1 MAGQDTKIDVI
12 LRLQDIATKEL
23 KQFAK
28 QSQKSGKKAEKS
40 FKGVQRAIKKTAIS
54 IAGLATGAIGLFA
67 SLKAGRAIVGAG
79 LGFVDAASDAE
90 ESLSK
95 FNVVFGKEARRVEG
109 HIDGMAASAQ
119 RSRFEI
125 IKFTGNLQDM
135 FVPLGFVRDEAADL
149 SLAMTQLAIDVASFS
164 NRADADVVRD
174 FTGAFSGSLET
185 VKKYGVVINQ
195 AKIRSQAL
203 VSGLIEL
210 GDELDDVSKTMA
222 IAKLIFKGTSD
233 AQGDAART
241 AGSWA
246 NTMKS
251 LEATVEKIR
260 VEIGAFV
267 RDELLLLINSF
278 GTAEEIGKKL
288 TNAFALVGVATVGIA
303 RVLAALGKAALDTL
317 ESFGGLGGV
326 VDLIAQFGVTAEFT
340 FKKLIILFPQ
350 LAGEVSFAFFE
361 LEKSLV
367 RAQVQLAMFLDNL
380 KRIPGFG
387 DLEILDTDGL
397 IADLAVLVDETFK
410 RGTVLKQTVAEVA
423 LALKDL
429 AKEEGAARD
438 RAREF
443 TDSLSQTSDG
453 VETLEERLGRLI
465 TKKGG
470 LIDFFKG
477 LTERVAATK
486 NEIVGLTGAMGAM
499 AKLAATAGLSAG
511 VSGVEAQAF
520 NDAALP
526 GAVEDRE
533 QQDAAEAQRDV
544 LREQA
549 DAAKAVW
556 QETEKQASAWMGAQE
571 AVDQYAA
578 SMSNFALTKDLV
590 GGLFQTLESGLGQ
603 FSRDLV
609 EGEANFKEFAES
621 TIKQVAAMI
630 IQFLL
635 LKAVRASLG
644 VGGAGETTGGG
655 LLGALGFAN
664 GGVMQG
670 SMGTPVNAYA
680 NGGIANSPQL
690 AMFGEGR
697 GAEAFVP
704 LPDGKNIPVKMEG
717 GGGGANVTI
726 QLTAIDTQSG
736 MEFLD
741 KHADRI
747 GTNVANQIEAGMNR
761 KLVKAVGR

>member
-23 KQFAK
+23 KAFAK
-28 QSQKSGKKAEKS
+28 QSQKSGKKSEKA
-40 FKGVQRAIKKTAIS
+40 FKGVQRAIKKTAVS
-54 IAGLATGAIGLFA
+54 IAALATGAIGLFA
-67 SLKAGRAIVGAG
+67 SLKAGKSIVGAG

-90 ESLSK
+90 EALSK
-95 FNVVFGKEARRVEG
+95 FNVVFGDEARRVEG
-109 HIDGMAASAQ
+109 HIDGMAASAG

-125 IKFTGNLQDM
+125 IKFTGSLQDM

-164 NRADADVVRD
+164 NRADADVIRD

-203 VSGLIEL
+203 ASGLIGL

-222 IAKLIFKGTSD
+222 IAQLIFKGTSD

-251 LEATVEKIR
+251 LKAQIDKIR
-260 VEIGAFV
+260 VEVGAFV

-278 GTAEEIGKKL
+278 GTAEEIGQKL
-288 TNAFALVGVATVGIA
+288 TRSFALVGVATVGIA
-303 RVLAALGKAALDTL
+303 RLLAALGRAALDAL
-317 ESFGGLGGV
+317 DSFGGLGGAVNLVAQFGITVEHV
-326 VDLIAQFGVTAEFT
+326 VRKLIAQIPKALEVINGAI
-340 FKKLIILFPQ
+340 KKLQLGLLLLKLDIIRVVNEFND
-350 LAGEVSFAFFE
+350 SFFGSGATVNVDPT
-361 LEKSLV
+361 LEAIAAV
-367 RAQVQLAMFLDNL
+367 RW
-380 KRIPGFG
+380 
-387 DLEILDTDGL
+387 EIALST
-397 IADLAVLVDETFK
+397 LAVA
-410 RGTVLKQTVAEVA
+410 AENRELQKTYKE
-423 LALKDL
+423 LA
-429 AKEEGAARD
+429 AEEKAARE
-438 RAREF
+438 RAKEF
-443 TDSLSQTSDG
+443 TDSLNQTSDG

-470 LIDFFKG
+470 LLDFFKG

-499 AKLAATAGLSAG
+499 AKLAATAGLNAG
-511 VSGVEAQAF
+511 VSGAEAQAF

-526 GAVEDRE
+526 GAVVDRE
-533 QQDAAEAQRDV
+533 QQDAAEAQRDA

-556 QETEKQASAWMGAQE
+556 QETEKQSSAWMGAQE

-578 SMSNFALTKDLV
+578 SMSDFALTKDLV

-609 EGEANFKEFAES
+609 EGEANFKEFAQN
-621 TIKQVAAMI
+621 TIKQIGAMV

-635 LKAVRASLG
+635 LKAVRAGLG
-644 VGGAGETTGGG
+644 VGESGDTTGGG
-655 LLGALGFAN
+655 LLGALGFAK

-680 NGGIANSPQL
+680 NGGVANSPQL
-690 AMFGEGR
+690 AVFGEGR

-704 LPDGKNIPVKMEG
+704 LPDGKRIPVAMEG
-717 GGGGANVTI
+717 GGGGGTNVTI
-726 QLTAIDTQSG
+726 QISAIDSQSG

-741 KHADRI
+741 KHAGRI